1 MPRRW
6 SRPTTALAVL
16 LAGVFALVT
25 MAAVY
30 GGIGLLRDGMGM
42 PADWAERLPFGSW
55 VLGGL
60 ALLITVAVPQAVG
73 CAAVVRRRPD
83 AAAIGAA
90 AGLALVAWI
99 IVQVLVLQRYF
110 FLQPVIAGLGLVEF
124 ALAIGMLRT
133 TAPASGP
140 PR

>member
-73 CAAVVRRRPD
+73 CAAVLRRRRD

-99 IVQVLVLQRYF
+99 VVQVLVLRRYF